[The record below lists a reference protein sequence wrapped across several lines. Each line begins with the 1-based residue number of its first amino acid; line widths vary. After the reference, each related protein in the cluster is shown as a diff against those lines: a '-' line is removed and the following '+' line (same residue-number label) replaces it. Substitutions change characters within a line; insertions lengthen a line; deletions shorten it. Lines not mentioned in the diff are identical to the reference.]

1 MVSSSDRTM
10 NLSMSFSFT
19 IQKEAFVNEEKALVE
34 ELELKEEAVRLLK
47 RKNREH
53 EMDRDTL
60 SRKIQNW

>member
-10 NLSMSFSFT
+10 NLSMSFSFA